1 MDIRLEQDEAWSL
14 MALVSAHAIDTAGL
28 STAGKDKVRQWQ
40 RSHAEGSPEMTGL
53 AEEINR
59 ALGAYFEES
68 TNRQV
73 RRKGRYTRKKET
85 A

>member
-1 MDIRLEQDEAWSL
+1 MQMRLDQDEAWSMMTL
-14 MALVSAHAIDTAGL
+14 LAAHATDNAGV
-28 STAGKDKVRQWQ
+28 STAGKSKIRQWQ
-40 RSHAEGSPEMTGL
+40 RSHAEGSAPMKNL
-53 AEEINR
+53 AEEING

-73 RRKGRYTRKKET
+73 RKRGRYTRKKDQ